1 MKIAAIIAEYNPLHQ
16 GHRYHMEKA
25 RELSGADYVV
35 AALSGD
41 FVQRGAP
48 AVFDKYQRTQMA
60 LLAGAD
66 LVLEIPSVFAAGSA
80 EDFAFA
86 GVALLSGLGAD
97 GFLIFGSEAGDTAPL
112 LSAASILNE
121 EPEGF
126 QALLRSFLSQGL
138 SYPLARERALSAFSG
153 TSEISSSCGVF
164 SSPNN
169 ILGIE
174 YCRALLKQQSQLK
187 PLTVLRRGGY
197 HDPGL
202 IAGSPDPD
210 SPSCF
215 SSASAI
221 RKAIQEW
228 DMEKSGDLWEAL
240 SSHIP
245 QELRSFYDAPLP
257 LYTDD
262 LSLLLNTAILSLSHS
277 GRSFADYEGFSP
289 ELAARLGKH
298 LYSASSWEGR
308 IAQLKTKNY
317 TYTRISR
324 ALLHLVLGVTKGM
337 CQAMR
342 ENGYAPY
349 ARILGF
355 RKNALPLLSYIKRNT
370 SVPLITKT
378 ADSERAVGPEIFSF
392 LQQDFYASHIYQAV
406 RSAKYRVPA
415 ENEFTRQITIL

>member
-25 RELSGADYVV
+25 RELSDADYVV

-97 GFLIFGSEAGDTAPL
+97 GFLVFGSEAGDTAPL

-153 TSEISSSCGVF
+153 TSEVSSSCGVF

-169 ILGIE
+169 I
-174 YCRALLKQQSQLK
+174 S
-187 PLTVLRRGGY
+187 RRQ
-197 HDPGL
+197 
-202 IAGSPDPD
+202 A
-210 SPSCF
+210 
-215 SSASAI
+215 
-221 RKAIQEW
+221 
-228 DMEKSGDLWEAL
+228 
-240 SSHIP
+240 
-245 QELRSFYDAPLP
+245 
-257 LYTDD
+257 
-262 LSLLLNTAILSLSHS
+262 
-277 GRSFADYEGFSP
+277 
-289 ELAARLGKH
+289 
-298 LYSASSWEGR
+298 
-308 IAQLKTKNY
+308 
-317 TYTRISR
+317 
-324 ALLHLVLGVTKGM
+324 VLG
-337 CQAMR
+337 
-342 ENGYAPY
+342 
-349 ARILGF
+349 
-355 RKNALPLLSYIKRNT
+355 
-370 SVPLITKT
+370 
-378 ADSERAVGPEIFSF
+378 
-392 LQQDFYASHIYQAV
+392 
-406 RSAKYRVPA
+406 
-415 ENEFTRQITIL
+415 RQ